1 MSLVK
6 YFENKFE
13 SWINEGYTN
22 EVWSETD
29 EVLNILNECFDNPA
43 MAEDIKKYDYAAKID
58 NIRSRIK
65 EKGNG
70 QINKIGLKGYYNEA
84 YPKPEIRF

>member
-1 MSLVK
+1 
-6 YFENKFE
+6 
-13 SWINEGYTN
+13 
-22 EVWSETD
+22 
-29 EVLNILNECFDNPA
+29 

-58 NIRSRIK
+58 NILSRIK

-70 QINKIGLKGYYNEA
+70 QINKIVLKGYFNEA